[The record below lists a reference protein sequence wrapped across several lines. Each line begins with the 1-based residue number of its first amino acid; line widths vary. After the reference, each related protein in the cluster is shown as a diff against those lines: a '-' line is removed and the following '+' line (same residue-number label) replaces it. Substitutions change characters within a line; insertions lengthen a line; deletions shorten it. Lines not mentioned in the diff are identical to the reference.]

1 MPKQTISDFLKPQT
15 TTPVSTNVHSNIDN
29 LIVQS
34 KLDEFDRYGSMRT
47 TPLEYKGGVDDVVA
61 NIAMN
66 PMMTLKSL
74 GSIGKKLLQKTGL
87 RNPIYHFTR
96 GEKARDILSEGT
108 IRGTGEMF
116 PGKPFYKDSRKYLDK
131 LLSKDETGWLDQT
144 NLKFAEQ
151 FPKSPSVSVTRDPK
165 FLSRPHSHIGTDVR
179 FVMDRDE
186 MIKKGLKMQPFVDEN
201 FGKTYHTKSF
211 SDFWG
216 TDNLLDLGIPIKKEF
231 KVSRRL
237 NPKFEFEERVRGNIP
252 TENIKMIDL
261 IRFSPNKFLT
271 DINNQDLIK
280 ALVKSDIP
288 KIKSQTAYNQLLDL
302 NKRLTSKNWEDK
314 VSKQGGVLHIADTRG
329 NLLKYIDELLN
340 TPTYKFDPFK
350 R

>member
-1 MPKQTISDFLKPQT
+1 MPKQSISDFLKPQT

-87 RNPIYHFTR
+87 RNPVSHYTTGRRAGNIV
-96 GEKARDILSEGT
+96 SEGR
-108 IRGTGEMF
+108 IKGTEREF
-116 PGKPFYKDSRKYLDK
+116 PGKPFKEEPFEKK
-131 LLSKDETGWLDQT
+131 LRDLYGEGARQ
-144 NLKFAEQ
+144 ER
-151 FPKSPSVSVTRDPK
+151 SPAVSVTRDPK
-165 FLSRPHSHIGTDVR
+165 FLSRPHKHVGTDVR

-186 MIKKGLKMQPFVDEN
+186 MIKKGLKIQPISIGGF
-201 FGKTYHTKSF
+201 KKSY
-211 SDFWG
+211 
-216 TDNLLDLGIPIKKEF
+216 DN
-231 KVSRRL
+231 VL

-252 TENIKMIDL
+252 IENVKLIDL
-261 IRFSPNKFLT
+261 IRFLPNTRIT
-271 DINNQDLIK
+271 DIRNQELIK
-280 ALVKSDIP
+280 SLTKSNIP
-288 KIKSQTAYNQLLDL
+288 TIKSQTAYNQLLNL
-302 NKRLTSKNWEDK
+302 NKKLTSKNWRDN
-314 VSKQGGVLHIADTRG
+314 VSQYNFISNTRE
-329 NLLKYIDELLN
+329 NVLKYIDKLLD

>member
-1 MPKQTISDFLKPQT
+1 MPKQSISDFLKPQT

-74 GSIGKKLLQKTGL
+74 GSIGRQILQKTGL
-87 RNPIYHFTR
+87 RNPVSHYTTGRRAGNIV
-96 GEKARDILSEGT
+96 SEGR
-108 IRGTGEMF
+108 IKGTEREF
-116 PGKPFYKDSRKYLDK
+116 PGKPFKEEPFEKK
-131 LLSKDETGWLDQT
+131 LRDLYGEGARQ
-144 NLKFAEQ
+144 ER
-151 FPKSPSVSVTRDPK
+151 SPAVSVTRDPK
-165 FLSRPHSHIGTDVR
+165 FLSRPHKHVGTDVR

-186 MIKKGLKMQPFVDEN
+186 MIKKGLKIQPISIGGF
-201 FGKTYHTKSF
+201 KKSY
-211 SDFWG
+211 
-216 TDNLLDLGIPIKKEF
+216 DN
-231 KVSRRL
+231 VL

-252 TENIKMIDL
+252 IENVKLIDFFKQPKDKYLMYRMINEL
-261 IRFSPNKFLT
+261 SRT
-271 DINNQDLIK
+271 DIPI
-280 ALVKSDIP
+280 I
-288 KIKSQTAYNQLLDL
+288 
-302 NKRLTSKNWEDK
+302 RSKNTTEGLLNFRKHLIEEESPLLRLIDK
-314 VSKQGGVLHIADTRG
+314 LI
-329 NLLKYIDELLN
+329 N

>member
-1 MPKQTISDFLKPQT
+1 MPKQSISDFLKPQT

-96 GEKARDILSEGT
+96 GEKAKDILSEGT
-108 IRGTGEMF
+108 IRGTKAMF

-131 LLSKDETGWLDQT
+131 LLDEDKTGWLDQT
-144 NLKFAEQ
+144 DLKFVEQ
-151 FPKSPSVSVTRDPK
+151 FPTSPSVSVTRDPK
-165 FLSRPHSHIGTDVR
+165 FLSRPHKHVGTDVR

-186 MIKKGLKMQPFVDEN
+186 MIKKGLKVQPFAEGLKFQKVFQPKVASN
-201 FGKTYHTKSF
+201 IQKMILNYK
-211 SDFWG
+211 
-216 TDNLLDLGIPIKKEF
+216 LKKGG
-231 KVSRRL
+231 SL
-237 NPKFEFEERVRGNIP
+237 ATQMNPRFEFEERVRGNIP
-252 TENIKMIDL
+252 TKNIKLIDL
-261 IRFSPNKFLT
+261 IRFPPDNFLT

-280 ALVKSDIP
+280 TLVKSNIP

-340 TPTYKFDPFK
+340 TPTYKFNPFK

>member
-1 MPKQTISDFLKPQT
+1 MPKQSISDFLKPQT
-15 TTPVSTNVHSNIDN
+15 TTPVSTNVHSNIDS

-74 GSIGKKLLQKTGL
+74 GSIGKKLLQKPGL
-87 RNPIYHFTR
+87 SNPLYHFTDSKSASNIL
-96 GEKARDILSEGT
+96 KAGT
-108 IRGTGEMF
+108 IRGTDEAF
-116 PGKPFYKDSRKYLDK
+116 PGKGFKGDRKDYWRK
-131 LLSKDETGWLDQT
+131 ERG
-144 NLKFAEQ
+144 FE
-151 FPKSPSVSVTRDPK
+151 SPAVSVTRDPK
-165 FLSRPHSHIGTDVR
+165 WASRGHGQISSDVR
-179 FVMDRDE
+179 FIIDKDKLA
-186 MIKKGLKMQPFVDEN
+186 KKGIKMQPYSDPGYE
-201 FGKTYHTKSF
+201 KTLDWYKHPNQSFKEALNWKIKSDYYKP
-211 SDFWG
+211 STG
-216 TDNLLDLGIPIKKEF
+216 RKMPQQM
-231 KVSRRL
+231 
-237 NPKFEFEERVRGNIP
+237 NPTFEFEERVRGNIP
-252 TENIKMIDL
+252 SENIKMIDL
-261 IRFSPNKFLT
+261 IRFSPDKFLT

-280 ALVKSDIP
+280 TLVKSDIP
-288 KIKSQTAYNQLLDL
+288 KIKSQTAYNQLLEF

>member
-1 MPKQTISDFLKPQT
+1 MPKQSMSDFLKPQA
-15 TTPVSTNVHSNIDN
+15 TTPVSTNVHSNIDD
-29 LIVQS
+29 LIIQS
-34 KLDEFDRYGSMRT
+34 KLDEFAQTGVMYT

-116 PGKPFYKDSRKYLDK
+116 PGKPFYKDSRKYIDK
-131 LLSKDETGWLDQT
+131 LLSKDKTGWLDQT
-144 NLKFAEQ
+144 DLKFVEQ
-151 FPKSPSVSVTRDPK
+151 FPKSPSVSITRDPK
-165 FLSRPHSHIGTDVR
+165 FLSRPHKHVGTDVR

-186 MIKKGLKMQPFVDEN
+186 MIKKGLKIEPFAEKG
-201 FGKTYHTKSF
+201 FGKVHRTWDKDKF
-211 SDFWG
+211 
-216 TDNLLDLGIPIKKEF
+216 I
-231 KVSRRL
+231 RM
-237 NPKFEFEERVRGNIP
+237 NPMFEFEERVRGNIP

-261 IRFSPNKFLT
+261 IRFSPNNFLT

-280 ALVKSDIP
+280 TLVKSNIP

-340 TPTYKFDPFK
+340 TPTYKFDPF
-350 R
+350 